1 MSGSVLVA
9 GQGDHPGHRPVL
21 IPDPGRS
28 QDVLVHARVRTPRR
42 RAGAG
47 SVEEVVAGVA
57 GGRAKR
63 GRLVQALQV
72 RPAALTD
79 GRSPAP
85 QVVGNA
91 VHHTPAS
98 PVTTKLPS
106 HWRSRS
112 KSKSPGTAPRA
123 IPLHH
128 GLMQTTHDSASQM
141 SCLPL

>member
-1 MSGSVLVA
+1 MCWSTPGSA
-9 GQGDHPGHRPVL
+9 P
-21 IPDPGRS
+21 
-28 QDVLVHARVRTPRR
+28 PRR

-57 GGRAKR
+57 VGRAKR

-91 VHHTPAS
+91 VHHTHQRHP
-98 PVTTKLPS
+98 
-106 HWRSRS
+106 
-112 KSKSPGTAPRA
+112 
-123 IPLHH
+123 
-128 GLMQTTHDSASQM
+128 
-141 SCLPL
+141 